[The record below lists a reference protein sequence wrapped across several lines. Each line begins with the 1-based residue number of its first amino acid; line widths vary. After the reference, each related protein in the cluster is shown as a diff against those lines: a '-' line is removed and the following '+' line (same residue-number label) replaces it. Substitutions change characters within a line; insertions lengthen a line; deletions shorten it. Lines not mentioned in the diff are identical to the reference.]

1 MRAYSLVV
9 ASLIMSVTANAH
21 HSFAAF
27 YDMTELTELEGEVT
41 SVVWRNPHITFT
53 MDVPASDGAVTS
65 WQMAA
70 GSVNTL
76 ERFGIDEDIIKVGAT
91 LRVAGP
97 RSRHGLDGMF
107 VVSIFP
113 PGGEVVLNPNIAARL
128 RPPGGGPLPQEIALD
143 DDVVA
148 DAEATARSIFRVW
161 TPRARPETGGGT
173 DIWPLTPAG
182 QAGRNAWDPLTDDPA
197 LRCIPPGIPVAMD
210 NPYPIDFSEQGDD
223 IIMRLEEWDGVR
235 TIHMDPDAS
244 ATDRS
249 ASHMGFS
256 VGRWEGNT
264 LIVTT
269 IDVDYPF
276 FDDVG
281 TPQSP
286 EAEIIERFTL
296 SDDESRMDWRAT
308 ITDPVNF
315 TEPVT
320 LSGYWAW
327 VPGEQ
332 IKPYECTLRADA
344 STNVG

>member
-1 MRAYSLVV
+1 MKACGLFLTGLV
-9 ASLIMSVTANAH
+9 LSVTANAH

-27 YDMTELTELEGEVT
+27 YDMTQLTELEGEVT
-41 SVVWRNPHITFT
+41 SVAWRNPHITFT
-53 MDVPASDGAVTS
+53 LDVPASNGAVTS

-76 ERFGIDEDIIKVGAT
+76 ERFGIDQDVIKVGAT

-128 RPPGGGPLPQEIALD
+128 PPSDRGPLPQEIALD

-148 DAEATARSIFRVW
+148 DAEATARRIFRVW
-161 TPRARPETGGGT
+161 TPRSRPETGSGEYV
-173 DIWPLTPAG
+173 WPLTPAG
-182 QAGRNAWDPLTDDPA
+182 QAAKDAWDPLTDDPA

-210 NPYPIDFSEQGDD
+210 NPYPIDFTEQGDD

-235 TIHMDPDAS
+235 TIHMNPDAS
-244 ATDRS
+244 AADRP

-256 VGRWEGNT
+256 VGHWEGNT

-269 IDVDYPF
+269 TDVDYPF

-286 EAEIIERFTL
+286 EAEILERFSL
-296 SDDESRMDWRAT
+296 SDDESRLDWQAT

-320 LSGYWAW
+320 LSGDWAW
-327 VPGEQ
+327 VPGEE
-332 IKPYECTLRADA
+332 IKPYECTL
-344 STNVG
+344 

>member
-1 MRAYSLVV
+1 MRVCSLFLAGLV
-9 ASLIMSVTANAH
+9 LSVTANAH

-27 YDMTELTELEGEVT
+27 YDMSQLTEVEGEVT
-41 SVVWRNPHITFT
+41 AVAWKNPHITFM
-53 MDVPASDGAVTS
+53 MDVSASNGTVTS

-76 ERFGIDEDIIKVGAT
+76 ERFGIGEDIIKVGAT

-128 RPPGGGPLPQEIALD
+128 PPSDRGALPQEIPLD

-148 DAEATARSIFRVW
+148 AAEASARGIFRVW
-161 TPRARPETGGGT
+161 IPRSRPETGGDT
-173 DIWPLTPAG
+173 YIWPLTPAA
-182 QAGRNAWDPLTDDPA
+182 QAAKEAWDPLTDDPA

-210 NPYPIDFSEQGDD
+210 NPYPIDFTDHGDT
-223 IIMRLEEWDGVR
+223 IVMRLEEWDGVR
-235 TIHMDPDAS
+235 TIYMNSDAS
-244 ATDRS
+244 ATDQP

-256 VGRWEGNT
+256 VGHWEGNT

-269 IDVDYPF
+269 TDVDYPF

-286 EAEIIERFTL
+286 EAEIVERYSL
-296 SDDESRMDWRAT
+296 SDDESRLDWQAT
-308 ITDPVNF
+308 ITDPANF

-320 LSGYWAW
+320 LNGYWAW

-332 IKPYECTLRADA
+332 IKPYECTL
-344 STNVG
+344 